1 MLGVVYTKNE
11 NAMTLNKENEI
22 RTYGQ
27 MRDRL
32 APIAEAIDEILG
44 DVENTAHWD
53 KLIVEKIYRMKL
65 DVKYAIDLTYC
76 FNLEEDQ
83 PDFFQSDT
91 FKEWVKQRRLQQY
104 EDELAY
110 EAESDR
116 DKEERN
122 ESPYGRFND
131 GTPKGFFD

>member
-1 MLGVVYTKNE
+1 
-11 NAMTLNKENEI
+11 MTLNKENEI

-32 APIAEAIDEILG
+32 APIAEAIDEILE
-44 DVENTAHWD
+44 DVENTGHWYSL
-53 KLIVEKIYRMKL
+53 LIEKIYRMKL
-65 DVKYAIDLTYC
+65 DASYAISLTTLFDLD
-76 FNLEEDQ
+76 EDQ
-83 PDFFQSDT
+83 PNYFKTDDFQ
-91 FKEWVKQRRLQQY
+91 EWLKQRRLQQY

-122 ESPYGRFND
+122 EAPYDKFD
-131 GTPKGFFD
+131 DEKPKGFFD